1 MRRVEFGE
9 TNNEG
14 NYATHGYF
22 RYFGKLPPSVLSYI
36 IKEGTRY
43 AEDGPVVDLMCGCG
57 TSLVESMI
65 MGHPSIGVDVNPVA
79 TLISKVKTTLVDEG
93 SLCTTLNDIIKHCES
108 LSHNEVS
115 GLIPRFR
122 NVDYWFDSQV
132 QLELAKLKYAISK
145 IEDLRCHDFFIV
157 AFLSIIRRVSNGSP
171 RVGRLFHIK
180 HDRPLSVKEVFF
192 DKANEMI
199 KKMRELR
206 WLAKCTEVQVS
217 CEDAR
222 DTSLEANSAAFVI
235 VHPPYFA
242 LYKYSSDVLRFE
254 LEWFGANRKELSTHE
269 IVDGFKTT
277 NINVYRYYVEDVC
290 AVLSEA
296 QRILKSGHQVCLI
309 INNSTF
315 RDERLPVVDDISTY
329 LAKYTPGLK
338 LVECL
343 ERGLRFQQASYHR
356 SAREDKVTSQDYL
369 VFFQKTAPIP
379 EAHQLH
385 LQVVQSPITV
395 DNSQGRLANT

>member
-1 MRRVEFGE
+1 MRRVEFNE

-22 RYFGKLPPSVLSYI
+22 RYFGKLPPSVLNYI

-43 AEDGPVVDLMCGCG
+43 AEEGPVVDLMCGCG

-65 MGHPSIGVDVNPVA
+65 MGRPSIGVDVNPVA
-79 TLISKVKTTLVDEG
+79 TLISRVKTTLVDEG

-108 LSHNEVS
+108 LSCNEVS

-122 NVDYWFDSQV
+122 NVDYWFDSKV
-132 QLELAKLKYAISK
+132 QFELAKLKYAVDK
-145 IEDLRCHDFFIV
+145 IEDHRCHDFFIV

-171 RVGRLFHIK
+171 RVGRLFHVEHEK
-180 HDRPLSVKEVFF
+180 PLSVKEVFLG
-192 DKANEMI
+192 KTNEMI
-199 KKMRELR
+199 KKMREFR
-206 WLAKCTEVQVS
+206 RLAKCSEVHVS

-222 DTSLEANSAAFVI
+222 DTSLEANSAAFII

-254 LEWFGANRKELSTHE
+254 LEWFGADRREVSMRE

-290 AVLSEA
+290 TVLSEA
-296 QRILKSGHQVCLI
+296 QRILKPGHQVCLI
-309 INNSTF
+309 VNNSTF
-315 RDERLPVVDDISTY
+315 RDERLPVVDDISAY
-329 LAKYTPGLK
+329 LAKYTPGLR

-356 SAREDKVTSQDYL
+356 SAREDKVTAQDYL
-369 VFFQKTAPIP
+369 VFFQKTAAIP
-379 EAHQLH
+379 EARQPH
-385 LQVVQSPITV
+385 LQVVRSPITV
-395 DNSQGRLANT
+395 DNIQGRLANT